1 MNKKKLYLNIIFQIS
16 VIVIVSVFFI
26 TNQLEFSKINF
37 LLSSNIVSLF
47 ILIFFLKFFISCLF
61 FFIVNIIAKKKG
73 HFLEITNTFLQGGL
87 VNMLIPGIGLIY
99 KYYKFKINSNISL
112 AEYSVS
118 QSISSLSS
126 ILSFSMLAIL
136 FGFIQIIIINMTNL
150 IFFSVILCTLIFF
163 LYYNKNNIYSFLI
176 KNLLKIKRINS
187 LYLELQ
193 SIKKIILDYKL
204 NFLYIFIGFIILSIL
219 QCFAF
224 YKALDIFGYDLDF
237 FSSSFIYISSIL
249 VSVLSMI
256 NVIGFFE
263 LALSISA
270 SFITENYIDMIIVG
284 LGFRI
289 LNTSAL
295 IMVIIINSIINL
307 ILYYKSRKLDR
318 LFK

>member
-1 MNKKKLYLNIIFQIS
+1 MNKKKLYLNIIFQITM
-16 VIVIVSVFFI
+16 IVIVSVFFI
-26 TNQLEFSKINF
+26 TNQLEFSKLNF
-37 LLSSNIVSLF
+37 LLSSNIVNLF

-61 FFIVNIIAKKKG
+61 FFIVNIISEKKG
-73 HFLEITNTFLQGGL
+73 HFFEITNTCLQGGL
-87 VNMLIPGIGLIY
+87 VNMLIPGMGLIF
-99 KYYKFKINSNISL
+99 KYYKFKINSNINL

-126 ILSFSMLAIL
+126 LLSFGILAIL
-136 FGFIQIIIINMTNL
+136 FGFVQIVIINTTNL
-150 IFFSVILCTLIFF
+150 IIFSVMVFTLIFL
-163 LYYNKNNIYSFLI
+163 LYYNKNNIYFFLK
-176 KNLLKIKRINS
+176 KNLLKIKRINN

-237 FSSSFIYISSIL
+237 FSSSFIYISSSL
-249 VSVLSMI
+249 LAVLSMI

-295 IMVIIINSIINL
+295 IMVIIVNSIINL
-307 ILYYKSRKLDR
+307 ILHYKRKKSER
-318 LFK
+318 LF

>member
-1 MNKKKLYLNIIFQIS
+1 MNKKKLYLNIIFQITM
-16 VIVIVSVFFI
+16 IVIVSVFFI
-26 TNQLEFSKINF
+26 TNQLEFSKLNF
-37 LLSSNIVSLF
+37 LLSSNIVNLF

-61 FFIVNIIAKKKG
+61 FFIVNIISEKKG
-73 HFLEITNTFLQGGL
+73 HFFEITNTFLQGGL
-87 VNMLIPGIGLIY
+87 VNMLIPGMGLIF
-99 KYYKFKINSNISL
+99 KYYKFKINSNINL

-126 ILSFSMLAIL
+126 LLSFGILAIL
-136 FGFIQIIIINMTNL
+136 FGFVQIVIINTTNL
-150 IFFSVILCTLIFF
+150 IIFSVMVFTLIFL
-163 LYYNKNNIYSFLI
+163 LYYNKNNIYFFLK
-176 KNLLKIKRINS
+176 KNLLKIKRINN

-237 FSSSFIYISSIL
+237 FSSSFIYISSSL
-249 VSVLSMI
+249 LAVLSMI

-295 IMVIIINSIINL
+295 IMVIIVNSIINL
-307 ILYYKSRKLDR
+307 ILHYKRKKSER
-318 LFK
+318 LF